1 MEKKKT
7 YLFFV
12 MMLVLIIA
20 FVFVNQSSLIGNII
34 LQDKQKIKLGY
45 CPTMES
51 EAMELAKNNNY
62 ELVRFGSA
70 SEVLFVLNNNQ
81 IDKGLIG
88 RKAKLNEIS
97 KNIKET
103 TLKSGYTFVTNKK
116 DFLEYSELPSLDIHT
131 YLTPKEVNVLIPN
144 NKNISYYESKQ
155 EVINKILEEKVVL
168 VSWEDWQDGFELLV
182 FMDGNEKVKDFRGVF
197 LYEN

>member
-1 MEKKKT
+1 
-7 YLFFV
+7 
-12 MMLVLIIA
+12 MLVLIIA